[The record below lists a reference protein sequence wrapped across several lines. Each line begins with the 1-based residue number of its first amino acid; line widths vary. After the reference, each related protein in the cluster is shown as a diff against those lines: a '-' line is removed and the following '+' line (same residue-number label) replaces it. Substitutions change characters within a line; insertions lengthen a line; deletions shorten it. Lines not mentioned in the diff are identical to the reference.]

1 MPRVGKKRSS
11 VNRSASRM
19 RAQSISDVEL
29 AAPPYGGPPPVGRRI
44 SGAVSI
50 GLMITCSASRSISC
64 RVPVPSPRRVALS
77 APAAMP
83 RRNASIKAHSSR
95 ETDAGGGEHG
105 VAGSRVVERLEHRP
119 GYRDALTGAFI
130 SDEDGRRGRA
140 GDEHIL
146 RPCLIQPFGG
156 LRQIGQGGAGR
167 AAVSKKF
174 LRTDTQQSDAGAQ
187 RGGEWRPSQIS
198 NVAVSTASSR
208 SVRWRSLSPDHR
220 GERRAPACA
229 RG

>member
-1 MPRVGKKRSS
+1 M
-11 VNRSASRM
+11 
-19 RAQSISDVEL
+19 E
-29 AAPPYGGPPPVGRRI
+29 
-44 SGAVSI
+44 
-50 GLMITCSASRSISC
+50 
-64 RVPVPSPRRVALS
+64 SP
-77 APAAMP
+77 
-83 RRNASIKAHSSR
+83 
-95 ETDAGGGEHG
+95 
-105 VAGSRVVERLEHRP
+105 GSRVVERLEHRP

-208 SVRWRSLSPDHR
+208 SVR
-220 GERRAPACA
+220 
-229 RG
+229 